1 MVRPIKSVLAVVAG
15 AAILAGCATGPY
27 YQDYGYGYGPGYA
40 YPYDDYGPGYYGPGY
55 VAPSVGFGV
64 TYIDRD
70 DHRRHWRDDRQ
81 SRDNRR
87 EWRGDR
93 DGDGRRD
100 WDGRRDGVGSNPGA
114 SSLPGAPTDG
124 YGSSDWRNDHGQRSG
139 G

>member
-1 MVRPIKSVLAVVAG
+1 MAISLKSTFAAVAG
-15 AAILAGCATGPY
+15 AALLAGCATGPY

-40 YPYDDYGPGYYGPGY
+40 YPYEDYGPAYYGPGY

-64 TYIDRD
+64 TYVDRD
-70 DHRRHWRDDRQ
+70 DNRRHWRGDGRG
-81 SRDNRR
+81 

-100 WDGRRDGVGSNPGA
+100 RDGRRDWVGRGGSPDVSPNATPPGVA
-114 SSLPGAPTDG
+114 TDG
-124 YGSSDWRNDHGQRSG
+124 YGSRDWRNDHGQRSG